1 MTQLLTIAALWIL
14 AALVLC
20 LIWRKVS
27 QDDQK
32 MSSTATDECWEK
44 GILEFRARV
53 RR

>member
-20 LIWRKVS
+20 TLFVLVKRHDK
-27 QDDQK
+27 K
-32 MSSTATDECWEK
+32 FTETATDECWEK
-44 GILEFRARV
+44 GILQFRARV